1 MKVRASRNAHGR
13 AGCQGKGVAT
23 RCLIV
28 DDSARFVE
36 AARAVLER
44 GGIAVVGVASTVTD
58 ALQRADELRPDV
70 MLLDIDLG
78 GESGFEI
85 VRRLTER
92 ARSTLPRHPRI
103 ILISTHAQEDFE
115 ELIEMTSVIGFLA
128 KSALSASAVHELLYD
143 AD

>member
-1 MKVRASRNAHGR
+1 
-13 AGCQGKGVAT
+13 VAT

-36 AARAVLER
+36 AARVVLER

-92 ARSTLPRHPRI
+92 ARTTLPGRPRI

-115 ELIEMTSVIGFLA
+115 ELIEMTSVTGFLA
-128 KSALSASAVHELLYD
+128 KSALSARAVHELLYD
-143 AD
+143 TD